1 MEEIIQTLCQ
11 VIMKNQN
18 KLDISDEELKIIKGH
33 SNSFTILIDFENLD
47 SSPNLEHLD
56 ISPIRK
62 KLEKCETFNIEYKEF
77 CHRGVYGKNLLGFQI
92 DGLLKVGYSKVDM
105 MIEIIK
111 CFVEFNKL
119 TNCNIYGTVIE
130 NYSDE
135 EGYELRFIY
144 EGDLSEINY
153 EELRER
159 IRRHVIAD

>member
-11 VIMKNQN
+11 VIMKNQD
-18 KLDISDEELKIIKGH
+18 KLDISNEELKIIKGH
-33 SNSFTILIDFENLD
+33 SNCFTILIDFENLD
-47 SSPNLEHLD
+47 STPNLEHLD

-62 KLEKCETFNIEYKEF
+62 KIEKCETFNIEYNGF
-77 CHRGVYGKNLLGFQI
+77 CQRSIYGKNLLGFQI
-92 DGLLKVGYSKVDM
+92 DGLLKVGYRKVDM

-119 TNCNIYGTVIE
+119 INCNIYGTVIE

-135 EGYELRFIY
+135 EGYELRYIY